1 MSHPLVPLH
10 LSLTGRPVVVI
21 GGGPVAWRKVTT
33 ALDGGAVVT
42 VVAPYV
48 CDDLADAA
56 AAGCVRWVQR
66 DYLAGD
72 VAGAWLAFAATG
84 DADTDRAIEQES
96 QARRVFCVRASI
108 PDDPAHPGSRSPAV
122 LRRGAV
128 TVGVSTTDG
137 ADPRRAVA
145 IKDAIGW
152 AMDSSQLPLR
162 RSRSGPGRV
171 TLVGGGPGDVDLLTL
186 AGRRALAEADVVVV
200 DRLAPRG
207 VLAELGPTVLVVEV
221 GKAPGHHMASQGEI
235 NQVLVEHAN
244 AGRLVVRLKGGDP
257 FIFGRGAEEMAA
269 CRDAGIEVTVI
280 PGVSSAFAVPLAAG
294 IPVTHRR
301 MARQVTVLTG
311 HDEDGMIRANWPAL
325 ATGDGTLVV
334 LMGVAALPTMTDEL
348 LCHGMDP
355 GTPVA
360 VIERGCSAA
369 QRVTVGR
376 LCTIADLARRR
387 GVVSPAVIVIG
398 AVASFAR
405 DTEIPTRDGEIPTH
419 DRRSA
424 I

>member
-1 MSHPLVPLH
+1 VSYLLRVVLPDRPGMLGAVATALGEAGADIVSLDVVERGPDGAVDDLLVELPPGALVDR
-10 LSLTGRPVVVI
+10 LISGAQSVPGVVVESLRPYT
-21 GGGPVAWRKVTT
+21 GAADLHRDLELVE
-33 ALDGGAVVT
+33 AL
-42 VVAPYV
+42 
-48 CDDLADAA
+48 A
-56 AAGCVRWVQR
+56 AAG
-66 DYLAGD
+66 
-72 VAGAWLAFAATG
+72 
-84 DADTDRAIEQES
+84 EE
-96 QARRVFCVRASI
+96 
-108 PDDPAHPGSRSPAV
+108 
-122 LRRGAV
+122 
-128 TVGVSTTDG
+128 
-137 ADPRRAVA
+137 
-145 IKDAIGW
+145 
-152 AMDSSQLPLR
+152 
-162 RSRSGPGRV
+162 
-171 TLVGGGPGDVDLLTL
+171 
-186 AGRRALAEADVVVV
+186 AL
-200 DRLAPRG
+200 
-207 VLAELGPTVLVVEV
+207 
-221 GKAPGHHMASQGEI
+221 
-235 NQVLVEHAN
+235 QVLVEHAN

-355 GTPVA
+355 GIPVA